1 LVLLILAV
9 VWAVVLV
16 PPWLRSRSEHRPADS
31 ISSFREQL
39 SVLQRS
45 GSTSGS
51 IAPRA
56 SRAYNVAPVEYA
68 PLRPSSAEIRRRRR
82 DVLFTLIAAA
92 GLTFGL
98 AVFIGGPVI
107 LLHLVVDV
115 LLVTYVALLARAERM
130 AAERRMKVRYL
141 PRQASAPEPA
151 LLYRRSGS

>member
-16 PPWLRSRSEHRPADS
+16 PPWLRSRSEHRPSDS

-51 IAPRA
+51 VAPRP
-56 SRAYNVAPVEYA
+56 SRAYGAAPVSYA
-68 PLRPSSAEIRRRRR
+68 PLRPSAAELRRRRR

-98 AVFIGGPVI
+98 AVFIRGPVL
-107 LLHLVVDV
+107 LLHVVIDV
-115 LLVTYVALLARAERM
+115 LLVTYVALLARAERT
-130 AAERRMKVRYL
+130 AAERRTKVRYL
-141 PRQASAPEPA
+141 PRQSGAPEPA